1 MLWGDHGRS
10 TKHGPCP
17 LAPCHLDGEKRCAS
31 LEMTGDGSAVTQDR
45 GPDRVTQV
53 SVLKNLQSARVTQ
66 PHCTSNQLHK
76 TSQQRLERPKS
87 RAAGRKWGRWC
98 IWWLRV
104 GRAVSGRTRCPA
116 ESERESLRATS
127 GTTACYVRDLG
138 PLTGFPR
145 ASRAPAVSGD

>member
-116 ESERESLRATS
+116 QSRRERACGQLLAPPLAT
-127 GTTACYVRDLG
+127 CVILG
-138 PLTGFPR
+138 PSQDSPGPPELQL
-145 ASRAPAVSGD
+145 